1 MTNIT
6 RKTRLSLSFAAIAVA
21 SSAIIPASAATASTA
36 TATTATA
43 TATTSTASL
52 AWHSGYFTK
61 SMCYKD
67 ARSFAQSALRG
78 RGYTVVYN
86 PVNAVL
92 GTNGTTAVEV
102 SFAPAQ
108 TSYNPNTFSK
118 VNFTVTAISN
128 TSSLAET
135 ARNSVR
141 ESIVK
146 QVYFDYC

>member
-6 RKTRLSLSFAAIAVA
+6 RRTRLGLTFAAIAVA

-36 TATTATA
+36 SAATTAT
-43 TATTSTASL
+43 TTSAAPL

-61 SMCYKD
+61 TMCYKD
-67 ARSFAQSALRG
+67 ARSFAQGALR
-78 RGYTVVYN
+78 RYGYAVAYN
-86 PVNAVL
+86 PPNAVL
-92 GTNGTTAVEV
+92 GTDGTTTVEV

-108 TSYNPNTFSK
+108 TSYNPNTFAK
-118 VNFTVTAISN
+118 INFTVTAISN
-128 TSSLAET
+128 SSSLAEN
-135 ARNSVR
+135 ARNRVR

>member
-1 MTNIT
+1 MTDLT
-6 RKTRLSLSFAAIAVA
+6 RKTRLGLAFAAIAVA

-36 TATTATA
+36 ATT
-43 TATTSTASL
+43 TTTMSAAPL

-61 SMCYKD
+61 SICYKD
-67 ARSFAQSALRG
+67 ARSFAQSALR
-78 RGYTVVYN
+78 RYGYAIAYN
-86 PVNAVL
+86 PPNAVL
-92 GTNGTTAVEV
+92 GTDGTTTVEV

-128 TSSLAET
+128 TSSLAEN
-135 ARNSVR
+135 ARNRVR
-141 ESIVK
+141 ENIVK

>member
-1 MTNIT
+1 MTNFT

-21 SSAIIPASAATASTA
+21 SSAVIPASAATASTA
-36 TATTATA
+36 TTATTA

-61 SMCYKD
+61 NMCYKD

-86 PVNAVL
+86 PANAVL

-108 TSYNPNTFSK
+108 TSYNPGTFSK